1 MFFNLGGFHWET
13 PPFSIQK
20 KGTFAH
26 QQHSMGAFHF
36 GQCPGRPQLLQMAT
50 RFLGGHQR

>member
-36 GQCPGRPQLLQMAT
+36 VQCPVLPHLLQMET
-50 RFLGGHQR
+50 RFLG